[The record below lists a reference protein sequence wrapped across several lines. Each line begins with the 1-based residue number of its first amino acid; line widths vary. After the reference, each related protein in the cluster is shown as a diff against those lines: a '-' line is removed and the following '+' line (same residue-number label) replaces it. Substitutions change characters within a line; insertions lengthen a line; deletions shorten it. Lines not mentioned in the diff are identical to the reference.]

1 MTPARGRC
9 RGYKSVVAAV
19 SATQSKPSMLAGD
32 TPASTEYHE
41 SPMSALVKLVDVSK
55 RFADA
60 TALHSTNL
68 SVERG
73 KTTVLIGPSGCGKST
88 LLRLIVR
95 LIEPD
100 SGSIEFNGEPIT
112 SDTIG
117 RLRRRIGYVIQEG
130 GLFPH
135 LTASTNVLLMARH
148 IGKSEDEMQN
158 RLLELCELTRFSVN
172 LLSRYPVELSGGQ
185 RQRVGLMRALMLSP
199 ELLLLDEPLGALDPL
214 VRASLQK
221 DLKEIFAQLQQ
232 TVLFVTHDLAEAAYF
247 GDEIVLMNEGR
258 IVQKGSVT
266 DLREKT
272 ADPFVSEF
280 LNAQRG
286 VTFT

>member
-1 MTPARGRC
+1 
-9 RGYKSVVAAV
+9 
-19 SATQSKPSMLAGD
+19 
-32 TPASTEYHE
+32 
-41 SPMSALVKLVDVSK
+41 MSALVNLVDVSK
-55 RFADA
+55 HYAGA

-88 LLRLIVR
+88 LLRLIIR

-100 SGSIEFNGEPIT
+100 SGSIEFDDEPIT
-112 SDTIG
+112 SDIIG
-117 RLRRRIGYVIQEG
+117 TLRRRIGYVIQEG

-135 LTASTNVLLMARH
+135 LTARANVLLMARH
-148 IGKSEDEMQN
+148 IGKPEDKMQN
-158 RLLELCELTRFSVN
+158 RLAELCELTRFSVN

-185 RQRVGLMRALMLSP
+185 RQRVSLMRALMLSP

-221 DLKEIFAQLQQ
+221 DLKEIFARLQQ
-232 TVLFVTHDLAEAAYF
+232 TVLFVTHDLAEAIYF
-247 GDEIVLMNEGR
+247 GDEIVLMNDGR

-266 DLREKT
+266 DLRDNPT
-272 ADPFVSEF
+272 DPFVLEF
-280 LNAQRG
+280 INAQRG
-286 VTFT
+286 VTLT

>member
-1 MTPARGRC
+1 MTLAAVDA

-19 SATQSKPSMLAGD
+19 SAAQSRPSMLAGD
-32 TPASTEYHE
+32 TPASTEYRE

-55 RFADA
+55 RYAEA
-60 TALHSTNL
+60 TASHSTNL

-88 LLRLIVR
+88 LLRLIIR

-100 SGSIEFNGEPIT
+100 SGSIEFNGEAIT

-117 RLRRRIGYVIQEG
+117 KLRRRIGYVIQEG

-135 LTASTNVLLMARH
+135 LTARANVLLMARH

-158 RLLELCELTRFSVN
+158 RLVELCELTRFSVN

-221 DLKEIFAQLQQ
+221 DLKEIFARLQQ
-232 TVLFVTHDLAEAAYF
+232 TVLFVTHDLAEAIYF
-247 GDEIVLMNEGR
+247 GDEIVLMKEGR
-258 IVQKGSVT
+258 IVQRGSATV
-266 DLREKT
+266 LREEP

-280 LNAQRG
+280 INAQRG
-286 VTFT
+286 VTLT

>member
-1 MTPARGRC
+1 
-9 RGYKSVVAAV
+9 
-19 SATQSKPSMLAGD
+19 
-32 TPASTEYHE
+32 
-41 SPMSALVKLVDVSK
+41 MSALVKLIDVNK
-55 RFADA
+55 HYAGA
-60 TALHSTNL
+60 TALQSINL
-68 SVERG
+68 SVELG

-88 LLRLIVR
+88 LLRLIIG

-100 SGSIEFNGEPIT
+100 TGSIEFNGEPIT
-112 SDTIG
+112 FDTVG
-117 RLRRRIGYVIQEG
+117 KLRRRIGYVIQEG

-135 LTASTNVLLMARH
+135 LTARVNVLLMARH
-148 IGKSEDEMQN
+148 IGKSEDDMQN
-158 RLLELCELTRFSVN
+158 RLAELCELTRFSGS

-221 DLKEIFAQLQQ
+221 DLKEIFARLQQ

-258 IVQKGSVT
+258 VVQQGSVT
-266 DLREKT
+266 DLREKP

-280 LNAQRG
+280 INAQRG
-286 VTFT
+286 VTLT